1 MLPPAIDP
9 DASIPALLG
18 RLVELLR
25 APVPAPDLVRDTVA
39 VLAARVKEQPS
50 VIEAGI
56 ENSWALDGDPLKGRL
71 QARQVDTIRI
81 SVGAPGDELLAL
93 ARALADDDAPLPST
107 TSVRVQLVPDPLP
120 MAPSGAAP
128 AILVAGE
135 DGVVPRARP
144 GDQLAKMIEGILVE
158 LDKAIRRE
166 QWHAV
171 LHDGQAALRALPG
184 LEEDIRRAY
193 TIALKRF
200 LSPQVR
206 ATLIEQAYRVVEEQ
220 PRTAEVLRACGLPAA
235 EQMLE
240 ILRQHEAVGPR
251 QFLVDALA
259 GMPETMPLLIPL
271 LRSPRPHEARL
282 AAEIMGRL
290 GVPEVV
296 RHLSFQ
302 ASHPDERVRLAV
314 LEALGRYR
322 DKAAVEPLRAA
333 LAHESPATRAQAG
346 RALAARGS
354 AAIAM
359 PLLAA
364 LEVEKDG
371 EAWESML
378 AALATIDAPEAAAAL
393 LGIALGKGKFFER
406 KSTLEKRQL
415 AVVRAL
421 AAAGTKRSRET
432 LAMIAAEGGAAVAD
446 AARAALGSKPA

>member
-1 MLPPAIDP
+1 MLDPSLDP
-9 DASIPALLG
+9 DAPVAALLG

-25 APVPAPDLVRDTVA
+25 APTPAPTQVREVA
-39 VLAARVKEQPS
+39 DAMAARLAQAGT

-71 QARQVDTIRI
+71 QARQVDTIKLAA
-81 SVGAPGDELLAL
+81 GTTADELIVLS
-93 ARALADDDAPLPST
+93 RALADDEEPLPST
-107 TSVRVQLVPDPLP
+107 GNVRVQLVPDPLP
-120 MAPSGAAP
+120 VAPSGQRP

-144 GDQLAKMIEGILVE
+144 GDQLAAMIEGILVE

-171 LHDGQAALRALPG
+171 LHDAQAAIRAMPG
-184 LEEDIRRAY
+184 LNEDIRRAY
-193 TIALKRF
+193 VIALKRF
-200 LSPQVR
+200 LSPKVR
-206 ATLIEQAYRVVEEQ
+206 TTLIEQAYRVPEERA
-220 PRTAEVLRACGLPAA
+220 RTAEVLRACGVLAA

-240 ILRQHEAVGPR
+240 ILRQSETIGPR
-251 QFLVDALA
+251 AFLLDALS
-259 GMPETMPLLIPL
+259 GMPEALPLLIPL
-271 LRSPRPHEARL
+271 LKSGRPADARL
-282 AAEIMGRL
+282 AAIIMGRL
-290 GVPEVV
+290 GAPEVV
-296 RHLSFQ
+296 PHLVAQ

-333 LAHESPATRAQAG
+333 LAHESPATRVQAG

-364 LEVEKDG
+364 LEAERDP
-371 EAWESML
+371 EAWESLLGAL
-378 AALATIDAPEAAAAL
+378 AAIDAPEAASAL
-393 LGIALGKGKFFER
+393 LGIVLGKPKLLER
-406 KSTLEKRQL
+406 RSTLERRQL

-421 AAAGTKRSRET
+421 AGAGTRRAREVLT
-432 LAMIAAEGGAAVAD
+432 RIADEGRGKVQE
-446 AARAALGSKPA
+446 AARSALGK